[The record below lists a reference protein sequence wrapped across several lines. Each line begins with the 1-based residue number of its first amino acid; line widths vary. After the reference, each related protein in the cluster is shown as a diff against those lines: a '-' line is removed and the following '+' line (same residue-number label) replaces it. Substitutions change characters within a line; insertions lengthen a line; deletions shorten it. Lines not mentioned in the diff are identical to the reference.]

1 MIRYY
6 EGPAMKELYPNKN
19 FIFVQ
24 DSAPFYRTNTVQCF
38 FREELKS
45 RFVANTEWSPLL
57 LTVAQ
62 KCSVKKCSQMFYKI
76 HRKIIVSES
85 IFNKVAGIIL

>member
-24 DSAPFYRTNTVQCF
+24 DGAPFYRANTVQCF

-45 RFVANTEWSPLL
+45 RFAANTEWSPLL

-62 KCSVKKCSQMFYKI
+62 KCSVKKVFSDVLQNSQESNCI
-76 HRKIIVSES
+76 RVS
-85 IFNKVAGIIL
+85 F

>member
-45 RFVANTEWSPLL
+45 RFVANIEWSPLL

-62 KCSVKKCSQMFYKI
+62 KCSVKKVFSDVLQNSQENNCI
-76 HRKIIVSES
+76 RVS
-85 IFNKVAGIIL
+85 F